1 MSVGARPRRND
12 PAGGHWRSDD
22 FGRAYRPVGQP
33 ADPKPPNRERD
44 SLSTVLVDSNGNGM
58 KVENSRSKQ
67 TLSDFLSGSL
77 RIGSRTDL
85 DAFLADPGSAE
96 KVRNAPYQDLFLAI
110 KAVGLADSQELLLL
124 ASSEQRRGFIDL
136 DCWRKDSFHVASFM
150 EWMAAYLQ
158 CGPEEAVAAARA
170 VDPNLLALFLRNN
183 IRIHFLETDEPIPGF
198 PLILTPDQRF
208 GIEVTGE
215 AEGGTMARLLM
226 DAIFRMDASLG
237 YDLIDR
243 VRWDNQVSMEEDAY
257 QNKRLRLEEIGFVD
271 YYEALS
277 IYGEAGTSAAPQ
289 LQGALQEEDDA
300 HRVSSTLPA
309 LLVASLA
316 PGEHLWRALGA
327 IQDTRQAELISQQL
341 AALANRILSIHSV
354 TTGDLEKVKPALE
367 EMRDTLNLGLERL
380 TQGRASLAASALKQ
394 QDMLG
399 LFRTGFSLLADL
411 RAQADRVI
419 HRGRLRLQGAQ
430 RTLLE
435 SPQAELLDGLRRHR
449 PLFFE
454 EARDSRRAGYRN
466 FRGLA
471 DVESARRSLN
481 EIEALGQFFWSLMDG
496 PCPTL
501 TPEGLRLVNQDLN
514 DLRFGTLL
522 VTAAVNQIL
531 GKPFRPDP
539 IGVRQLQ
546 GMLKNLGPPGTDP
559 GRLAD
564 GLMAAAQARLD
575 SLGSEM
581 DSPEVLNPLVESWCR
596 EGAEELAPL
605 RGESEIIPQWVT
617 TVLLDLSREM

>member
-1 MSVGARPRRND
+1 M
-12 PAGGHWRSDD
+12 
-22 FGRAYRPVGQP
+22 
-33 ADPKPPNRERD
+33 
-44 SLSTVLVDSNGNGM
+44 DSNDNGM
-58 KVENSRSKQ
+58 KLENSPSSQ

-85 DAFLADPGSAE
+85 DAFMAEPGSAE
-96 KVRNAPYQDLFLAI
+96 RVRNAPYQDLFLAI
-110 KAVGLADSQELLLL
+110 KAVGLADGHELLLL
-124 ASSEQRRGFIDL
+124 ATSRQRRGFIDL
-136 DCWRKDSFHVASFM
+136 DCWRKDSFHMASFM
-150 EWMAAYLQ
+150 EWMAAYMQ
-158 CGPEEAVAAARA
+158 CGPEEAAAAARA
-170 VDPNLLALFLRNN
+170 VDANLLALFLRNN
-183 IRIHFLETDEPIPGF
+183 VRIHALETDEPFPEL

-215 AEGGTMARLLM
+215 AEGGTMARLLL

-243 VRWDNQVSMEEDAY
+243 VRWDNRVSMEEEAY
-257 QNKRLRLEEIGFVD
+257 QNKRRRLEEIGFVD

-277 IYGEAGTSAAPQ
+277 IYGEVGPAAAPQ
-289 LQGALQEEDDA
+289 LQRALQEEDDP

-316 PGEHLWRALGA
+316 PGEHLWRAL
-327 IQDTRQAELISQQL
+327 DTIRDSRQAELISQQL
-341 AALANRILSIHSV
+341 AALANRILSVHSV
-354 TTGDLEKVKPALE
+354 TTGDLGKVKPALE

-411 RAQADRVI
+411 RAEADRVI
-419 HRGRLRLQGAQ
+419 HRGRLRLQGAR

-454 EARDSRRAGYRN
+454 GVEDSRRAGYRN

-471 DVESARRSLN
+471 DVESTRRSLN
-481 EIEALGQFFWSLMDG
+481 EIEALGQTFWSLMVG
-496 PCPTL
+496 PGPQL
-501 TPEGLRLVNQDLN
+501 TPEGLRQVNRDV
-514 DLRFGTLL
+514 DELRFGTLF
-522 VTAAVNQIL
+522 VTAALNQL
-531 GKPFRPDP
+531 RGKPFRPDP
-539 IGVRQLQ
+539 ISVPRFQDV
-546 GMLKNLGPPGTDP
+546 LKNLGPSGTGP
-559 GRLAD
+559 RHLAD
-564 GLMAAAQARLD
+564 GLRAAAQARLD
-575 SLGSEM
+575 SLGAEM
-581 DSPEVLNPLVESWCR
+581 DGLEVLNPFVESWCR
-596 EGAEELAPL
+596 AGAEELAPL

-617 TVLLDLSREM
+617 TVLLYLSRET